1 MFAKTPTPRENASA
15 NYRRIEMKL
24 MLSLSLLI
32 IFLSTGCASLG
43 TMTPPDISLVD
54 LELTDVTVFETT
66 GTITVRLTNENPD
79 PLIVDGAVFKLFLN
93 GIAVGQALDAERVE
107 VPRLG
112 TATQTVD
119 LHINNVALVA
129 RLATMLE
136 ESEINYRIKSKLWVE
151 RPYGRRKVRLDHQG
165 RFSYD
170 EERGFE
176 SHLDSP
182 NSLIEK
188 EAAGG
193 GSGGA

>member
-1 MFAKTPTPRENASA
+1 MMR
-15 NYRRIEMKL
+15 
-24 MLSLSLLI
+24 SLSLLLTLAV
-32 IFLSTGCASLG
+32 LSTGCASLG

-93 GIAVGQALDAERVE
+93 GIAVGKALDAERVE

-112 TATQTVD
+112 TATQTVN

-129 RLATMLE
+129 RLATMLDQ
-136 ESEINYRIKSKLWVE
+136 SELNYRIKSKLWVE

-165 RFSYD
+165 RFTYD
-170 EERGFE
+170 EDRGFE
-176 SHLDSP
+176 SHLNSP
-182 NSLIEK
+182 NGLDEGGDV
-188 EAAGG
+188 GG
-193 GSGGA
+193 GVS